1 MEEAMPV
8 PARLDAYIETE
19 KQRDFSRDFMIGWE
33 DYETWEQATVGDS
46 GPALRT
52 FRIAEEDIVSYNRAC
67 GETDPLMLDPV
78 YARQN
83 SPTAEVLTA
92 PLFVTT
98 IAVYSPGGKGIGT

>member
-1 MEEAMPV
+1 MEEGMPV

-19 KQRDFSRDFMIGWE
+19 KQRHFSRDFMIGWE
-33 DYETWEQATVGDS
+33 NYETWEQATVGDS

-67 GETDPLMLDPV
+67 GETDPLMIDPV

-83 SPTAEVLTA
+83 SPTGEVLQH
-92 PLFVTT
+92 PRLRHHDRVLQ
-98 IAVYSPGGKGIGT
+98 SRR